1 MEKESLSED
10 LQSILKDE
18 AMPGSLVWHSDYD
31 PERVF
36 VKCKDQTWVYFTE
49 ATLPGIG
56 KVNIPKLITK
66 VLKKKQAKAALQ
78 PDGSLAYKF
87 NFL

>member
-1 MEKESLSED
+1 MKN
-10 LQSILKDE
+10 E
-18 AMPGSLVWHSDYD
+18 AKPGSLVWHSDYD

-36 VKCKDQTWVYFTE
+36 VKCKDQTWVYFTS

-56 KVNIPKLITK
+56 KVNISELVRK
-66 VLKKKQAKAALQ
+66 VLKKKQARAALQ
-78 PDGSLAYKF
+78 PDGSLVYKF